1 MNSVTYADSLQL
13 GVERIFPP
21 AAFHL
26 LDLFPTTVFFSFS
39 FVRGLDDASSATNA
53 QTRTIPHC
61 ILRAR
66 LLERC
71 SMRRPS
77 EFRYRYRSLC
87 PRGTGIAPVIA
98 MVVVVGLVLLYA
110 VSACAEPAI
119 EPKQIPDTL
128 AKKGKNLSAMK
139 AVMTVSSVYNEGK
152 SRQDIKGFLMY
163 RRPSDFRFQGIGP
176 GGNSLFELVI
186 KANSFELYVPSDGKV
201 LKGGKEC
208 FGRKFPDV
216 AEIEGLIP
224 MILLQWKDVRFD
236 RLLARDAEKI
246 VIRITY
252 EGRVW
257 GATLDPKTLHITR
270 LVRLNP
276 NGDVDLTADFGDFKT
291 GNEGWLPRRFEVHS
305 PAGGW
310 RTSVRIEKIEP
321 NPFLVEKNFALD
333 LTFSAKVETC
343 R

>member
-1 MNSVTYADSLQL
+1 MSQRPQVCFVLLLCHAPKIHRYAN
-13 GVERIFPP
+13 
-21 AAFHL
+21 
-26 LDLFPTTVFFSFS
+26 T
-39 FVRGLDDASSATNA
+39 
-53 QTRTIPHC
+53 QTRAIPHC
-61 ILRAR
+61 IPDDALI
-66 LLERC
+66 ERC
-71 SMRRPS
+71 SMRRSS
-77 EFRYRYRSLC
+77 EFRHVCRSSRTLGSGAA
-87 PRGTGIAPVIA
+87 PAIAT
-98 MVVVVGLVLLYA
+98 VLFVALAFLYA
-110 VSACAEPAI
+110 VAAFAEPAI
-119 EPKQIPDTL
+119 DPKQIPDTL
-128 AKKGKNLSAMK
+128 AKKGKGLSALK
-139 AVMTVSSVYNEGK
+139 AVMTVSSVYDGGK
-152 SRQDIKGFLMY
+152 NRQDIKGFLMY
-163 RRPSDFRFQGIGP
+163 RRPADFRFQGIGP

-186 KANSFELYVPSDGKV
+186 KANSFELYVPSDGKI

-208 FGRKFPDV
+208 FGRRFPDV

-224 MILLQWKDVRFD
+224 MVLLQWKDVRFD
-236 RLLARDAEKI
+236 RLLARDSEKI

-291 GNEGWLPRRFEVHS
+291 GTEGWLPRRFEVQS
-305 PAGGW
+305 PTGGW